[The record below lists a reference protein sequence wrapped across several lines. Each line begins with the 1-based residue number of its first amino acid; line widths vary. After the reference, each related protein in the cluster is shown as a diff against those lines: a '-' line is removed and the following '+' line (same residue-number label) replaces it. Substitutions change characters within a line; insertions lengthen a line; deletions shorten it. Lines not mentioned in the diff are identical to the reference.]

1 MLIKIV
7 TYGEMML
14 MLYILSTFSL
24 LYFRNTVLC
33 RLKLRFQPEIGG
45 NGEIKIFLLAERVFK
60 MLRIVT
66 YQDRKSKLYILS
78 TFFYL
83 N

>member
-1 MLIKIV
+1 MLINIV

-14 MLYILSTFSL
+14 PMYILSTFSL

-33 RLKLRFQPEIGG
+33 RLKLRFHPEIGG
-45 NGEIKIFLLAERVFK
+45 NMEIKIFLLSERVCK
-60 MLRIVT
+60 MLTIVT
-66 YQDRKSKLYILS
+66 YQDRKPKLYKLS
-78 TFFYL
+78 TFYYL

>member
-14 MLYILSTFSL
+14 TLHLLSTFSL

-45 NGEIKIFLLAERVFK
+45 NREIQIFYWLKGCLRCLELLLIKIETQSC
-60 MLRIVT
+60 T
-66 YQDRKSKLYILS
+66 YCQHFI
-78 TFFYL
+78 T
-83 N
+83 